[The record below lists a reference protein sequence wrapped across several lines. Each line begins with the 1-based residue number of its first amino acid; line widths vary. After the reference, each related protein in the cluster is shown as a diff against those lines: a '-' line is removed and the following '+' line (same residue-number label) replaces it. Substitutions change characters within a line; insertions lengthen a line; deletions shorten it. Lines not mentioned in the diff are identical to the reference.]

1 MGHSGRDRGGSEGE
15 LMADPVKAEKPKR
28 PYQKPAFEREEVFET
43 MALACHL
50 NPQGHKVGKSS

>member
-1 MGHSGRDRGGSEGE
+1 
-15 LMADPVKAEKPKR
+15 MADPVKAEKPKR